1 MKSTILLSM
10 MITSV
15 LIFTACEN
23 NKSNTPDTYKN
34 QGIVNNISSLKRGYS
49 DLITTLYNDIL
60 EKNKDLKALEDSV
73 GKLKDAT
80 SEKTENINK
89 FFENNQNYYNAA
101 YARIE
106 IIQDSVLRE
115 KIFEQLS
122 KNENTFNSKT
132 KKLTELLGDISQKQ
146 AELNDYYTSLKILI
160 TMKQNEDYQNN
171 NLPDTN
177 TISGLKSDYFKI
189 IKIIQEKIN
198 Q

>member
-1 MKSTILLSM
+1 MKRTILLSLI
-10 MITSV
+10 ITSV
-15 LIFTACEN
+15 LIFTACED
-23 NKSNTPDTYKN
+23 NKPNVPDAYEN
-34 QGIVNNISSLKRGYS
+34 HGIVSDISSLKRGYS

-60 EKNKDLKALEDSV
+60 KKNKDLKALEDSV
-73 GKLKDAT
+73 EKLKNVT
-80 SEKTENINK
+80 FKKTNNINN
-89 FFENNQNYYNAA
+89 FFENNQDYYNAA
-101 YARIE
+101 FARIE

-115 KIFEQLS
+115 KIFDQLS
-122 KNENTFNSKT
+122 ENENTFNSKT

-177 TISGLKSDYFKI
+177 TISGLKSEYFKI
-189 IKIIQEKIN
+189 IKTIKEKIN